1 MFESKTPK
9 PINHSTARGFACSAK
24 VYVAVGLKAKHMRSI
39 PSALQAKL
47 NSGVTTL
54 CRCWRIA
61 RRDGVVQG
69 FTDHDEDV
77 ALGALICRAGTGLT
91 GSEATSKL
99 GLAVDGSEVSGAL
112 ASDTLSEADL
122 AAGRYDAAAI
132 ETYLVDWSEPALN
145 VLLGKGSLGEVRRE
159 GQAFAA
165 EVRGLAD
172 RLSQESGRRYTAN
185 CSADLGDAR
194 CTVDLSNAA
203 FLGTGT
209 IAVLGGTSTFTASG
223 LDTFTESWFSAGR
236 LAWTSGPNIGLA
248 VEVKRHHI
256 DAASVIIELWQA
268 MPEPL
273 AIGDAFDVTAGCDK
287 RFETCRDRFAN
298 ALNFR
303 GFPHIP
309 GNDFVTSYAVSG
321 EPGNDG
327 KSLQQ

>member
-1 MFESKTPK
+1 
-9 PINHSTARGFACSAK
+9 
-24 VYVAVGLKAKHMRSI
+24 MRAI
-39 PSALQAKL
+39 PTALQAKL
-47 NSGVTTL
+47 DSGVTTL

-69 FTDHDEDV
+69 FTDHDDDV
-77 ALGALICRAGTGLT
+77 TLGALTCRAGTGLT

-99 GLAVDGSEVSGAL
+99 GLAVDGSEISGAL

-122 AAGRYDAAAI
+122 AAGRYDAAEI
-132 ETYLVDWSEPALN
+132 ETYLVDWTEPALN
-145 VLLGKGSLGEVRRE
+145 VLLSKGVLGGVRRE

-172 RLSQESGRRYTAN
+172 RLNQESGRRYTAN

-194 CTVDLSNAA
+194 CTIDLTNPA
-203 FLGTGT
+203 FLGEGV
-209 IAVLGGTSTFTASG
+209 IAALGGTSTFTAAG
-223 LDTFTESWFSAGR
+223 LDDFVDSWFSAGR
-236 LAWTSGPNIGLA
+236 LAWTSGANIGLA

-256 DAASVIIELWQA
+256 DAGSVIIELWQA

-273 AIGDAFDVTAGCDK
+273 SVGDAFSVTAGCDK

-298 ALNFR
+298 TLNFR

-309 GNDFVTSYAVSG
+309 GNDFVTRYAVSG

-327 KSLQQ
+327 KSMQN